1 MKEQPIKSQQM
12 KSQQMKILVGIMLLL
27 SIPYFLP
34 AFLRMN
40 EGHELGGSTTEQ
52 VRKSAL
58 KVRRSMSSDDRT
70 LFDTAFGVLEKIKN
84 EEGPD
89 AFVKAVDGLKPEEV
103 IELARQAVNQKIAAG
118 SEEFK
123 PYHSWEE
130 MISKEFA
137 DPSKKN
143 NGQAAPLR
151 NSERA
156 GRPY

>member
-1 MKEQPIKSQQM
+1 MKAQPKKS
-12 KSQQMKILVGIMLLL
+12 SQIKILAWIMALL
-27 SIPYFLP
+27 SIPYFFP
-34 AFLRMN
+34 AVMRMY
-40 EGHELGGSTTEQ
+40 EGHELSGSTVEQ

-58 KVRRSMSSDDRT
+58 KVRRAMPPDERT

-84 EEGPD
+84 EDGPD
-89 AFVKAVDGLKPEEV
+89 AFVNAVDGLKPEEV

-123 PYHSWEE
+123 PYHSWDE

-143 NGQAAPLR
+143 NGQAPPLR
-151 NSERA
+151 NSERT
-156 GRPY
+156 GRSF